1 MDPAFERAYVA
12 TSYLIGAREE
22 AFEGW
27 PLGDDARSLARTL
40 ASVDRESRAVVLA
53 REAARIAVALEKGA
67 LR

>member
-27 PLGDDARSLARTL
+27 PLGSEARSLARAL
-40 ASVDRESRAVVLA
+40 AGADRESRAVVLA
-53 REAARIAVALEKGA
+53 REAARIALCLEKGA